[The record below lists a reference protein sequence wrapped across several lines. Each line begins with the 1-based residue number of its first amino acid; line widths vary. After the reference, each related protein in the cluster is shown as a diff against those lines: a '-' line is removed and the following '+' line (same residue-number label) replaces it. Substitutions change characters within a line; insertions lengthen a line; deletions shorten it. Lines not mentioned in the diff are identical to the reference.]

1 MARQY
6 YGISALTQN
15 YSKPTA
21 IGATNQEIVSVRVVD
36 IILDD
41 THPEFENY
49 GGWNG
54 VGTIF
59 YDTVGVPSGIDN
71 VNTAYPLFPNQKAY
85 PLINEL
91 VPLVFL
97 SSVSSQLDTTR
108 TSAYYLPPI
117 NLWNSQHHNAL
128 PDPTTEI
135 AQASLDDYQQAEQ
148 GNPRNVRR
156 INDESTEID
165 LGEDFNEKIEIH
177 PLQAYIGDNIFE
189 GRWGNSIRLGSTI
202 KNKNN
207 EWSSTGENGDPL
219 IIIRNGQRDNIDEDS
234 WVPISEKI
242 NEDKSSLYLTS
253 GQKMPIEVASTTYD
267 SHPQPPTSPKEYTGN
282 QIILNSGRLV
292 FNAKNDNLIFSAKD
306 SISLSTPALVGIDS
320 NKFIVVSE
328 RIYLG
333 DKSEGQLQPILRG
346 DDTVEILKDAFTE
359 IAKWMELFQE
369 VPDDKLSAQA
379 STAKQLSFILKKSI
393 IPDLENKCRSKQNFT
408 I

>member
-1 MARQY
+1 MFNIR
-6 YGISALTQN
+6 YGTEILRNFISE
-15 YSKPTA
+15 
-21 IGATNQEIVSVRVVD
+21 TNPFREKSEILSVRVTD

-41 THPEFENY
+41 SHPLFLDY
-49 GGWNG
+49 GEWNG

-59 YDTVGVPSGIDN
+59 FDLIDFPGGE
-71 VNTAYPLFPNQKAY
+71 NTINFAYPLFANQKLY
-85 PLINEL
+85 PLINEV

-97 SSVSSQLDTTR
+97 ASPDTQIVTTQLVP
-108 TSAYYLPPI
+108 YYFPPI
-117 NLWNSQHHNAL
+117 NMWNSQHHNAL
-128 PDPTTEI
+128 PDSTLTENQDSI
-135 AQASLDDYQQAEQ
+135 QDYQQAEA
-148 GNPRNVRR
+148 GNARVTRR
-156 INDESTEID
+156 VQDDSTEIN
-165 LGEDFNEKIEIH
+165 LGEGFNEKIDVH
-177 PLQAYIGDNIFE
+177 PLQPYIGDNIFE

-333 DKSEGQLQPILRG
+333 DKEQGQLQPILRG